1 MRIACKILLWN
12 KTASLRDIEVKY
24 RSEPTSVCFIPRA
37 RLQFRKPE
45 PRIRRLS
52 WRQFLDVS
60 VMQELA
66 IMRRLTTAVLFIP
79 LNLFPP
85 IALTQTK
92 LPDQSQSSSPAK
104 QQVASRDRVPIS
116 EQHRTCPFLG
126 FLILLCIPAE
136 ERFALNCFA
145 LTL

>member
-1 MRIACKILLWN
+1 MFLWN

-24 RSEPTSVCFIPRA
+24 RPEPSSVCFIPRV

-52 WRQFLDVS
+52 GRQFLDVS

-66 IMRRLTTAVLFIP
+66 IMRRLTTAVL
-79 LNLFPP
+79 L
-85 IALTQTK
+85 IA
-92 LPDQSQSSSPAK
+92 
-104 QQVASRDRVPIS
+104 ASDLR
-116 EQHRTCPFLG
+116 FLG
-126 FLILLCIPAE
+126 FLIPLRIPTE
-136 ERFALNCFA
+136 ERFVLNCFA